1 MCTTSRPGLQN
12 FHPASSWFPFCCW
25 AMSRGTLEAK
35 AWRQPGLCQPESLND
50 CMKESPSPTPSTAIP
65 DHLHWTVT
73 QKRERNFFC
82 VKPLHFGGLF
92 VFTAKA
98 AVTNIGLSSRTR
110 IFSVQTRFW
119 MWWILY
125 TRQRYILE
133 NPPMSLAS
141 VFFFFYFQKTVTRG
155 R

>member
-12 FHPASSWFPFCCW
+12 FHPASSCFPFCFQRDLG
-25 AMSRGTLEAK
+25 SQSLK
-35 AWRQPGLCQPESLND
+35 AARALSAWILKWLHEREPFPN
-50 CMKESPSPTPSTAIP
+50 PSTATP

-141 VFFFFYFQKTVTRG
+141 IFFFFFFQKMVTRG